1 MTIDNFKI
9 ICECNCCCENEC
21 EELECQCIS
30 TNECQEETCCGE
42 GCDC

>member
-9 ICECNCCCENEC
+9 ICECNCCCEEEC
-21 EELECQCIS
+21 TELECQCVNNS
-30 TNECQEETCCGE
+30 TCEDEACCGE